1 MEDDG
6 RYNLR
11 GYQGGPGPGLSNK
24 KWIIKALLATH
35 LGNTYS
41 NLRNPMI
48 FERRLP
54 WQTETNGQLSATDG
68 FRKGELVSG
77 RGIWICS
84 NYGFEELVISCA
96 GAYLPR
102 VPLRTTGQKFKKK
115 QNMILWWEMSLLLM
129 YSVGYCSSYNQVAE
143 VTLEQIQQ
151 QFSVRLNTLCNSVWA
166 S

>member
-24 KWIIKALLATH
+24 KWTIRALLATKCNMMGLIGH
-35 LGNTYS
+35 PYRLPTHIGTTYS

-68 FRKGELVSG
+68 FRKGELESG
-77 RGIWICS
+77 RG
-84 NYGFEELVISCA
+84 V
-96 GAYLPR
+96 
-102 VPLRTTGQKFKKK
+102 
-115 QNMILWWEMSLLLM
+115 
-129 YSVGYCSSYNQVAE
+129 
-143 VTLEQIQQ
+143 
-151 QFSVRLNTLCNSVWA
+151 
-166 S
+166 